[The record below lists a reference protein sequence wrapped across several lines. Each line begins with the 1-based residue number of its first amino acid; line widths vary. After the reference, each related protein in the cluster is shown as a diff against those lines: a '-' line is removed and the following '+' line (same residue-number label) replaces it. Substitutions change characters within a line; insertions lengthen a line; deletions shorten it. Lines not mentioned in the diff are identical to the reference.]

1 MSIACIVFTE
11 EGERLARGIAAKAE
25 GLAIEVSRGFGPGK
39 AELAAWTEEAWRG
52 ADALL
57 FVGAA
62 GIAVRA
68 IAPHVSD
75 KATDP
80 AVVVMDEA
88 GRWAVPILSGHLG
101 GANALALRLAGL
113 SGAQA
118 VVTTGSDVRGSW
130 AVDEWAARR
139 GLVLEDAKGVKA
151 VSAALLAGREVAL
164 YADCDLSGALPEGV
178 VLVADAEEADVVV
191 TWRRSLGR
199 REALR
204 VFVPCLVAGVGCRRG
219 ASAEAI
225 EEAFEAALA
234 RVRADARSVRE
245 VVSIEAKAGEEGLL
259 SFCGAQGLPFA
270 TRSAEE
276 LSRVEGSV
284 SPSSFVEETVG
295 VDNVCERAALSTGG
309 ELLLPKLACGGV
321 TVALSLE
328 PSCVDFGS
336 GE

>member
-11 EGERLARGIAAKAE
+11 EGERLARALAAKAE

-39 AELAAWTEEAWRG
+39 AELAAWTEEAWRD

-68 IAPHVSD
+68 IAPHVES

-101 GANALALRLAGL
+101 GANALALKLAEL

-118 VVTTGSDVRGSW
+118 VVTTGSDVRGVW

-139 GLVLEDAKGVKA
+139 GLVLEDAPRVKA
-151 VSAALLAGREVAL
+151 VSSALLAGREVAL

-199 REALR
+199 REALH
-204 VFVPCLVAGVGCRRG
+204 VFVPCLVAGVGCRKG
-219 ASAEAI
+219 APAEAI

-245 VVSIEAKAGEEGLL
+245 VVSIDAKAGEEGLL
-259 SFCGAQGLPFA
+259 SFCEARGLPFA

-309 ELLLPKLACGGV
+309 ELLLPKLARGGV
-321 TVALSLE
+321 TVALALE